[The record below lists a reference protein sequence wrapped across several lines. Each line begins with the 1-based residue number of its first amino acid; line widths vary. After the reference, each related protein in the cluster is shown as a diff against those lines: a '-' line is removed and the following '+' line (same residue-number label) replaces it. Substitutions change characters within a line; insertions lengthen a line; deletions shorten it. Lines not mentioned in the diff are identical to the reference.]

1 MTEQPTLRVTL
12 ETHHQHLEAA
22 RSHIEALRQWTEQ
35 LQLAID
41 ESEKL
46 YLASAIG
53 QRHTRRLARQTG
65 PQETTSSE
73 SAA

>member
-1 MTEQPTLRVTL
+1 MTQQPTLRVTL

-22 RSHIEALRQWTEQ
+22 RSHTEALRQWTEK

-53 QRHTRRLARQTG
+53 QRHTRRLAQQTG
-65 PQETTSSE
+65 QQDSASE
-73 SAA
+73 SVA